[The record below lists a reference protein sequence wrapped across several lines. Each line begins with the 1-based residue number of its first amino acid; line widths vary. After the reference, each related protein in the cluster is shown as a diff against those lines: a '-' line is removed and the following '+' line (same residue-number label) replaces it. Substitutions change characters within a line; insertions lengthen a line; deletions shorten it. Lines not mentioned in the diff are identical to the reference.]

1 MHFLFADFRIGLFV
15 SLIAARR
22 RALRLRCDLGWGTPK
37 NAWLRPRNTPAQI
50 HFRNLTIP
58 CLWPRPFLNFKKSGE
73 ASMRVA
79 TGIALIIAA
88 SATMAQGQSLQEQAT
103 CAQQAKAAFQDYKE
117 GAPPGFSDYQSHYNK
132 ELNKCFI
139 LINQRSELNGQPVMA
154 TELYDAVERRWL
166 ASYTQ
171 LTKEGKEYLL
181 NCELKPTSQE
191 KETICKSKQEF
202 DAFVSKYMEQ

>member
-1 MHFLFADFRIGLFV
+1 M
-15 SLIAARR
+15 
-22 RALRLRCDLGWGTPK
+22 RA
-37 NAWLRPRNTPAQI
+37 
-50 HFRNLTIP
+50 
-58 CLWPRPFLNFKKSGE
+58 
-73 ASMRVA
+73 A
-79 TGIALIIAA
+79 TGITIIIFAA
-88 SATMAQGQSLQEQAT
+88 TPLAAKGQPLQEQAT
-103 CAQQAKAAFQDYKE
+103 CAQQAKAAFQDYKG

-139 LINQRSELNGQPVMA
+139 LINQKSELNRQPVMA

-171 LTKEGKEYLL
+171 LTKEGKAYLL

-191 KETICKSKQEF
+191 KEAICKSKQEF

>member
-1 MHFLFADFRIGLFV
+1 M
-15 SLIAARR
+15 
-22 RALRLRCDLGWGTPK
+22 RA
-37 NAWLRPRNTPAQI
+37 
-50 HFRNLTIP
+50 
-58 CLWPRPFLNFKKSGE
+58 
-73 ASMRVA
+73 V
-79 TGIALIIAA
+79 TGIALVIAA
-88 SATMAQGQSLQEQAT
+88 SATMAGQSQQEQAT

-117 GAPPGFSDYQSHYNK
+117 GAPPGSSDYQSHYNK

-139 LINQRSELNGQPVMA
+139 LINQKSELNGQPIMA

-171 LTKEGKEYLL
+171 LTKERKEYLL
-181 NCELKPTSQE
+181 NCELKPTSRE

>member
-1 MHFLFADFRIGLFV
+1 VQLASGRGWGKKTLGLDRAIPLRKFV
-15 SLIAARR
+15 SEIPRSLVYGQ
-22 RALRLRCDLGWGTPK
+22 ALLKLLR
-37 NAWLRPRNTPAQI
+37 
-50 HFRNLTIP
+50 
-58 CLWPRPFLNFKKSGE
+58 KSGE
-73 ASMRVA
+73 ASMRLV
-79 TGIALIIAA
+79 TGIAIIIAA
-88 SATMAQGQSLQEQAT
+88 SAPMAQGQSLQEQEI

-132 ELNKCFI
+132 ALNKCFI
-139 LINQRSELNGQPVMA
+139 VINQKSKLNGQPLIV
-154 TELYDAVERRWL
+154 TELHDAVERHWF

-181 NCELKPTSQE
+181 SCELKPTSQE